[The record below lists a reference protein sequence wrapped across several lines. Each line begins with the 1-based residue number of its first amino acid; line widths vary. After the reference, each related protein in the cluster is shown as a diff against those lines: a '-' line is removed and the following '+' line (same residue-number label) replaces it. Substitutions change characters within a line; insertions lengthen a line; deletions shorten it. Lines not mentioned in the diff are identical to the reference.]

1 MQMVCHTLYMSKN
14 NEFELQ
20 RPMHKRGKTVLFDLD
35 GTLADDMKWE
45 KKHKG
50 KGGKHPGFAE
60 EALDVDTHGKIV
72 DKVRKARAEGNN
84 VVILT
89 ARSAHYREETKKW
102 LHKNEIPYDALVMRP
117 TDDSKQSDKS
127 LKRELLEEDILPKFD
142 VVKAY
147 DDKKKNVKMFE
158 KLGIDAKKVKP

>member
-1 MQMVCHTLYMSKN
+1 VQVICHTLCMSKN

-20 RPMHKRGKTVLFDLD
+20 KPLHKRGETVVFDLD

-45 KKHKG
+45 KKHKA
-50 KGGKHPGFAE
+50 KNGKHPGFAI
-60 EALDVDTHGKIV
+60 EAMEVDTHGKIV
-72 DKVRKARAEGNN
+72 DKLREAKEDGKN

-102 LHKNEIPYDALVMRP
+102 LHKHDIPYDALVMRP
-117 TDDSKQSDKS
+117 TDNKESDKEV
-127 LKRELLEEDILPKFD
+127 KRELLEEDILPKFD
-142 VVKAY
+142 VDKAY
-147 DDKKKNVKMFE
+147 DDKMKNVKMFR